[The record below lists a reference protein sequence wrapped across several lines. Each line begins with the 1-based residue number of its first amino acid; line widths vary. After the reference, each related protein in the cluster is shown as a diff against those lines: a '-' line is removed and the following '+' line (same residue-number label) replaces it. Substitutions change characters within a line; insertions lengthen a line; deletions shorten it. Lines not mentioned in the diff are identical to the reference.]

1 MEISIEYCGTC
12 NYRPIAAALS
22 VLIKKELGL
31 SAVLINSRQMGAFEI
46 RADNDIIYSKIESG
60 FFPDNNLI
68 IEALRKRKESG

>member
-1 MEISIEYCGTC
+1 MEITIEYCGTC
-12 NYRPIAAALS
+12 NYRPIAASLS